1 MMFGKKDRKLNEYQN
16 ALVEQ
21 HYAEVENIYR
31 TMRGWRH
38 DWHNHIQALCAQLD
52 SGEYEKA
59 RNYLDEINQSILTID
74 TVLKTGNTM
83 ADAILNSKI
92 SLMKSKEIEV
102 EAQAQVPA
110 SLSVPDVDLCI
121 IIGNLLDNA
130 MEACA
135 KLEPENRFV
144 HIYIHVKGPM
154 LYMSFTNSAGKKQ
167 HKIGNLFLSSKG
179 SDHGFGLK
187 RVDAL
192 VARNNGYLTRAS
204 EDGGYTTEVTLPL

>member
-1 MMFGKKDRKLNEYQN
+1 
-16 ALVEQ
+16 
-21 HYAEVENIYR
+21 
-31 TMRGWRH
+31 
-38 DWHNHIQALCAQLD
+38 
-52 SGEYEKA
+52 
-59 RNYLDEINQSILTID
+59 
-74 TVLKTGNTM
+74 M

-102 EAQAQVPA
+102 EAQAQVPS

-135 KLEPENRFV
+135 KLEPGNRFV
-144 HIYIHVKGPM
+144 HIYIHVKGAM

-187 RVDAL
+187 RVDSL
-192 VARNNGYLTRAS
+192 VEKNGGYLTRAS